1 MSYTIEIS
9 HVFEGVINPALDD
22 ATAHTT
28 TEHVGPA
35 DALGFYPDEYLVRL
49 ALVAQALR
57 QGSIRKTGIV
67 VELDQVGLE
76 VLREEAVHRM
86 EWANYNAAFEFGGN
100 RMRWFGKARSARTM
114 INRID
119 KVTA

>member
-28 TEHVGPA
+28 TEHVGP
-35 DALGFYPDEYLVRL
+35 PDEYLIRL